1 MLDIF
6 KLRLEEVLDF
16 LRSGLLRRML
26 LAEYLRNV
34 RRATSVP
41 CENLKILSGGS

>member
-1 MLDIF
+1 MLDVL
-6 KLRLEEVLDF
+6 KLRLEEVLDL

-26 LAEYLRNV
+26 LAEYLGNI

-41 CENLKILSGGS
+41 CENLNVLLAGS